1 MSAAKFVYVGNHAQD
16 TLEGSVVGP
25 GEEIYLTEEHQEHP
39 FYKDMMANGQLIPT
53 GSASTEA
60 VEEAKKEAQKTA
72 KKEGV
77 SKNE

>member
-25 GEEIYLTEEHQEHP
+25 GEPIFLTEDQQEHP

-60 VEEAKKEAQKTA
+60 VQDAKKEAVRTA
-72 KKEGV
+72 KKEEV